1 MAIILRNKVEIESLR
16 KANAIAA
23 EALKFGSTLVK
34 SGVSTKFLSDEIEKF
49 IISKNARP
57 SFKGLYGFPEAV
69 CISVNEVVIHGIPND
84 SILVDGDIIGIDV
97 GTEVNGWYGDTAA
110 TFAVGKVSDE
120 DEALIE
126 CAKSTLDFAVSII
139 KDGMRFK
146 ELSYRIEQFIENKG
160 YKPLRNFCGHGIGRK
175 PHEEPSILNY
185 LEGKSDQGP
194 KIKNGMVFCIEPM
207 ICQTTGESKV
217 LEDKWSVV
225 SNDGLKGSHYEHT
238 VAVVGGKAVVLSKA
252 T

>member
-1 MAIILRNKVEIESLR
+1 MAIILRNKVEIEALA
-16 KANAIAA
+16 KANKVAA
-23 EALKFGSTLVK
+23 EALKFGSSLVK
-34 SGVSTKFLSDEIEKF
+34 SGVKTKFISEEIEKF
-49 IISKNARP
+49 LVSRGARA

-69 CISVNEVVIHGIPND
+69 CISINEVIIHGIPD
-84 SILVDGDIIGIDV
+84 DTKLKDGDIVGIDV
-97 GTEVNGWYGDTAA
+97 GTEVNGWYGDTAG
-110 TFAVGKVSDE
+110 TYPVGKISAE
-120 DEALIE
+120 DETLIE

-146 ELSYRIEQFIENKG
+146 ELSRQIEEFIESKG

-185 LEGKSDQGP
+185 VEGKPDQGP

-207 ICQTTGESKV
+207 ICQVDGASKV

-225 SNDGLKGSHYEHT
+225 SEDGLRGSHYEHT
-238 VAVVGGKAVVLSKA
+238 VAVVGGKAVILSK
-252 T
+252 